1 MYIERIEQLEK
12 GRRRLVFEQENVWYY
27 TKARYVLMICPRD
40 RTFQRHFI
48 RNCSLMFLEKGRQS
62 GRCIC

>member
-12 GRRRLVFEQENVWYY
+12 GRRKASCLITGRTSVYY

-40 RTFQRHFI
+40 RTL
-48 RNCSLMFLEKGRQS
+48 SETLLS
-62 GRCIC
+62 GTAL